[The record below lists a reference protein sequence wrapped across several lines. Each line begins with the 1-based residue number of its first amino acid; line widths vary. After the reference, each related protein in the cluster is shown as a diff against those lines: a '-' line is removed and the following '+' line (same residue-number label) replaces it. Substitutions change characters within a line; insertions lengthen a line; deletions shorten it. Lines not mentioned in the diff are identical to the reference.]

1 MRSLFLLPVRVT
13 RRFFGERCAQ
23 TAAALSFSSLLG
35 LVPLIAVAVAIITR
49 FPFASGLSDALEKF
63 LLANLLPDKAGAIVA
78 KYVAQFAHKAERV
91 QWIGAA
97 LLGITALVQMLT
109 IEHAFNAIWRVREKR
124 PLLRRL
130 AFHLLAL
137 LLGPALFG
145 GSLAAIT
152 FVASVSLGFFDEP
165 MWFDAAF
172 FRGLS
177 FVFTVGMFALLYW
190 AVPAKP
196 VSRVHA
202 VIGGIFAA
210 AGFGLMQRLFSLYI
224 ANFPAYTVIYG
235 AFAAIPI
242 FLLWLYLS
250 WGVILI
256 GALVVAELPG
266 SATSGQR
273 TQRSQRGSGSRSN
286 S

>member
-1 MRSLFLLPVRVT
+1 MRSLLLLPVRVT
-13 RRFFGERCAQ
+13 RRFFAERCAQ

-49 FPFASGLSDALEKF
+49 FPFAAGLSDALEKF
-63 LLANLLPDKAGAIVA
+63 LLANLLPDKAGAVVA
-78 KYVAQFAHKAERV
+78 KYVSQFVHKAERV
-91 QWIGAA
+91 QWIGGA
-97 LLGITALVQMLT
+97 LLAITAIVQMLT

-130 AFHLLAL
+130 LLHLTAL
-137 LLGPALFG
+137 LIGPTLFG
-145 GSLAAIT
+145 GSLAVIT
-152 FVASVSLGFFDEP
+152 FLASVSFGFFDEP
-165 MWFDAAF
+165 IWLDAVF

-177 FVFTVGMFALLYW
+177 FVFTAGIFALLYW

-196 VSRVHA
+196 VSRIHA
-202 VIGGIFAA
+202 TVGGIFAA

-235 AFAAIPI
+235 AFAAMPI
-242 FLLWLYLS
+242 FLLWLYMS

-266 SATSGQR
+266 SPTVVRRAQKGK
-273 TQRSQRGSGSRSN
+273 GSRSN

>member
-91 QWIGAA
+91 QWIGGA

-109 IEHAFNAIWRVREKR
+109 IEHAFNAIWRVRERR
-124 PLLRRL
+124 PVLRRL

-196 VSRVHA
+196 VSRIHA

-224 ANFPAYTVIYG
+224 ANFPAYTLIYG

-273 TQRSQRGSGSRSN
+273 NQRSQRGSGSRSN